1 MINATELK
9 TLKSSE
15 ERKSLMAELNQ
26 MAMERIAE
34 QARLAAENNTKQE
47 DPVEAVIKAFA
58 AMDKAMFKVVD
69 EHIERVRKSSE
80 RNKEHY
86 KKLAM
91 KKEIEKRAL
100 MRKEKFDEAAEKA
113 EALRQFLRMKG

>member
-15 ERKSLMAELNQ
+15 ERKSLIAELNQ

-34 QARLAAENNTKQE
+34 QAKLAAENNTKQE

-91 KKEIEKRAL
+91 KKEIEKRAQI
-100 MRKEKFDEAAEKA
+100 RKEKFDEAAEKA